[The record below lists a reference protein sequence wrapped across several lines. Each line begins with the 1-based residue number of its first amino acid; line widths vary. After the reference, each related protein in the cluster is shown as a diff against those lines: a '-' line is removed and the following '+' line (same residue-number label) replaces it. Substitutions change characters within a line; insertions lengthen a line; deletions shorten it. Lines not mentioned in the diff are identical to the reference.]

1 MRWGPWHH
9 PTLCI
14 PMQHCKILGS
24 AARNAAL
31 RTRGHSRLD
40 LSGGRACGSTRA
52 RPLRGCERSLGIG
65 FAFGDGCAF
74 AVEGEHQRSRSGDV
88 EPRTTKLVASGL
100 AAFGQSS
107 LRSCEISIR
116 PASSPFSAWSWWTVV
131 MGGLALAAA
140 GMSSNPTTE
149 TSSGTESPRSVAHAI
164 RTSLLWRIG
173 VAHSSCRISPR
184 ERRRAMS

>member
-1 MRWGPWHH
+1 M
-9 PTLCI
+9 L
-14 PMQHCKILGS
+14 S
-24 AARNAAL
+24 A
-31 RTRGHSRLD
+31 SK
-40 LSGGRACGSTRA
+40 CA
-52 RPLRGCERSLGIG
+52 RPFCSAIPQSGRSGCTWKSSISICKKSSKRVCEKSLGIG